1 MADEQLEHSV
11 AELEEGITLASG
23 KEYEVTELV
32 ATGKIRFVIK
42 DEEGVEP
49 LADQDFTLKGP
60 DDFEHSGKTDADG
73 AYEHADPVPFGDYDL
88 EVGQALRRLQAV
100 NESSP
105 PQIVS
110 IGGEE
115 REDPYDPPGSDEDE
129 EEEQDDEVPLIE
141 IMREGGRRAAPDVLD
156 VGLPLVLE
164 AVSTPADLAGTWEWS
179 SSSDKVSVTPVEGH
193 PHKATLECEDE
204 EADGTE
210 TTITA
215 KLTPSAEG
223 VAESDDEHPLTVRR
237 RVATVYFQRSPG
249 LPAGEDRG
257 ITGIAFRVLH
267 EGQAIQEG
275 TTEAD
280 GKAEVRVVGDEV
292 TLELLYEGAPIAS
305 YQVTLREDEAEDVTT
320 LTGVQRRLR
329 MLGYHLG
336 DAGGEGNGVDGTM
349 GQRTDRALL
358 EFQIDQGL
366 DHDGVSGNQT
376 EGKLTSAAGS

>member
-49 LADQDFTLKGP
+49 LPDQDFTLKGP
-60 DDFEHSGKTDADG
+60 EDFEHSAKTDADG

-115 REDPYDPPGSDEDE
+115 REDPYDPPGSDDDE
-129 EEEQDDEVPLIE
+129 EEEQDDEVPLVE
-141 IMREGGRRAAPDVLD
+141 IMREGGRDAAPDVLD
-156 VGLPLVLE
+156 VGLPLIVE
-164 AVSTPADLAGTWEWS
+164 AVPTPGDLTGTWEWS
-179 SSSDKVSVTPVEGH
+179 SSSDKVTVTPVEGH
-193 PHKATLECEDE
+193 PHKAELKCEDE
-204 EADGTE
+204 EADGE
-210 TTITA
+210 EATISA

-223 VAESDDEHPLTVRR
+223 VAESDDEHPLTIRR

-257 ITGIAFRVLH
+257 ITGIAFRVQH
-267 EGQAIQEG
+267 EGETIQEG

-292 TLELLYEGAPIAS
+292 TLELLHENAAIAS
-305 YQVTLREDEAEDVTT
+305 YRITMRDEEPEDVTT
-320 LTGVQRRLR
+320 LIGVQRRLR

-336 DAGGEGNGVDGTM
+336 DGGGDGNGVDGEM
-349 GQRTDRALL
+349 GRMTDRAIL
-358 EFQIDQGL
+358 EFQVDQEL
-366 DHDGVSGNQT
+366 DHDGVSGSKT
-376 EGKLTSAAGS
+376 EGKLNEATG